1 MAQETVAEVLDI
13 ERQAVQMVEEARHRA
28 QRILRKAE
36 KEADDLRR
44 EILEDAR
51 READRVVAQG
61 REEAQEVRERIL
73 SEAEE
78 EARRLGS
85 SAEPNLDRAVSFLLD
100 QVAGRE

>member
-13 ERQAVQMVEEARHRA
+13 EHQAVQMVEEAKHRA

-36 KEADDLRR
+36 REVDDLRR

-51 READRVVAQG
+51 REVDRIVAQG
-61 REEAQEVRERIL
+61 QEEAQEARERIL

-78 EARRLGS
+78 EARRLES

-100 QVAGRE
+100 EIAGRE